1 MHRVAYGCDRPS
13 RYKSRAVSTAAV
25 SRRLQRAAVAE
36 RAQLGRELER
46 LRVRQDELRAELER
60 VEATMVQIDERFTLL
75 DRLAPVEPVVSGMER
90 EPSIPVR
97 AGIDGRDHPSP
108 EAVLRGTVIRETAVR
123 LLAERPEGDAPIHY
137 REWFGLVEAAGFRV
151 AGKDPL
157 AVFLTQVKRSPVVTK
172 ALSAGVYELDRGAPA
187 RLRREIAVLQ
197 TELRRLADGDGGG
210 EPGERRQRR
219 EAVLVELG
227 RRERRLE
234 EAERVLSRSGPR
246 PALRVAG

>member
-1 MHRVAYGCDRPS
+1 MHRVTYACDGPP

-25 SRRLQRAAVAE
+25 SRRLQRAAAAE

-46 LRVRQDELRAELER
+46 LRVRQDELCAELER
-60 VEATMVQIDERFTLL
+60 VETSMAQIDERFTLL
-75 DRLAPVEPVVSGMER
+75 DRLAPVEPGVSGTTR
-90 EPSIPVR
+90 EPSPVG
-97 AGIDGRDHPSP
+97 AGMDGRDHPSA

-137 REWFGLVEAAGFRV
+137 REWFGLVEAAGLRV

-157 AVFLTQVKRSPVVTK
+157 AVFLTQVKRSPVVRK

-187 RLRREIAVLQ
+187 GLRREIAVLQ

-210 EPGERRQRR
+210 EPGGRRQRR
-219 EAVLVELG
+219 EAVLRELG

-234 EAERVLSRSGPR
+234 EADRVLSRSGPR